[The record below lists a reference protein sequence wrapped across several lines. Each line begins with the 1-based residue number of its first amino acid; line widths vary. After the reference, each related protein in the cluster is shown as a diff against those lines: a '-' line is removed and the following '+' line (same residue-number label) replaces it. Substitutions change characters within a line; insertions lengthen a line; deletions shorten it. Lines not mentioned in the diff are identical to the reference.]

1 MTFKLFSREHFRKLR
16 SERGYTLIET
26 LLVIAIM
33 AFAIAAVV
41 ALYLTITS
49 GNAVN
54 QATQQ
59 VQAISSNIQKAYN
72 TSGSPYSSL
81 TTQAGINIGV
91 FPDGMV
97 RGTTV
102 YNSWNGTVSLQGS
115 ATNFTIT
122 YTNVAQAAC
131 ASLAS
136 TSASLGS
143 SLTQVTVNGSSIS
156 IPVDPALAGSACSQS
171 SNTIAWTL
179 R

>member
-1 MTFKLFSREHFRKLR
+1 MTPKLFSREHIRKLR
-16 SERGYTLIET
+16 NERGYTLIET

-33 AFAIAAVV
+33 AVAIAAVI

-72 TSGSPYSSL
+72 TSGSPYTSL
-81 TTQAGINIGV
+81 TTQAGINIGA

-97 RGTTV
+97 RGSTV
-102 YNSWNGTVSLQGS
+102 YNGWNGTVQLQGT

-122 YTNVAQAAC
+122 YTNIAQSAC

-156 IPVDPALAGSACSQS
+156 IPVDPALAGSACSQA
-171 SNTIAWTL
+171 SNTITWTL
-179 R
+179 H